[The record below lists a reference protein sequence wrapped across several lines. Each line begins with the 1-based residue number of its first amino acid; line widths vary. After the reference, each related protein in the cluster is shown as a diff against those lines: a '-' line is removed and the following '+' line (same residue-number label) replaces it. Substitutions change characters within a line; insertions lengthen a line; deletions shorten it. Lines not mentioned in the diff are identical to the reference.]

1 MSPSEITLP
10 LLFMADGA
18 DLAPLL
24 ICWIINAVL
33 YAPMLSILYTPAI
46 GIPLAPLVG
55 IVAMAIYSKNY
66 YGTINACRAFWY
78 GTIYS
83 AISIFLWLYLLHRI
97 WRKSISRS
105 AIQAAYALSY
115 AQWGIWYILGLISLL
130 FYWQEREFVRLSFLP
145 FRVDIYSFAV
155 AASLSNLIVSFI
167 RLYRAR
173 WDPKLAI
180 QEPGD
185 GAWFAVMPASVYV
198 MPFLWSNLWLTWIV
212 MIAVN
217 TEIQPYNSQEPTPL
231 PIVYYMFVVAVASII
246 WMLWSPMKFVAQH
259 AKRMIGKQTES

>member
-1 MSPSEITLP
+1 MYPSEIALP

-18 DLAPLL
+18 DLVPLL
-24 ICWIINAVL
+24 ICLIINIVL
-33 YAPMLSILYTPAI
+33 YAPVMLVLYTPAAGVPLI
-46 GIPLAPLVG
+46 PIAGIAALAIHSRNQYAG
-55 IVAMAIYSKNY
+55 
-66 YGTINACRAFWY
+66 RAFWY

-83 AISIFLWLYLLHRI
+83 AISIFLWLYLIRRI
-97 WRKSISRS
+97 KGKSISRG

-130 FYWQEREFVRLSFLP
+130 FYWQEREMVQLSFLP

-155 AASLSNLIVSFI
+155 TASLLNLLVSFI

-180 QEPGD
+180 QEPRD

-198 MPFLWSNLWLTWIV
+198 MPFLWSNLWLTWLV

-231 PIVYYMFVVAVASII
+231 PIVYYMFVVALASII
-246 WMLWSPMKFVAQH
+246 WMLWPAMKLVAQRTKH
-259 AKRMIGKQTES
+259 MIGKQAES

>member
-1 MSPSEITLP
+1 MSSSEIALP

-18 DLAPLL
+18 DLVPLL
-24 ICWIINAVL
+24 ICLIINVVL
-33 YAPMLSILYTPAI
+33 YAPVMLVLYTPAA
-46 GIPLAPLVG
+46 GIPLIPIAG
-55 IVAMAIYSKNY
+55 IAAVAIHSRNHYAGI
-66 YGTINACRAFWY
+66 AFWY

-83 AISIFLWLYLLHRI
+83 AISIFLWLYLIRRI
-97 WRKSISRS
+97 RGKTISRG

-130 FYWQEREFVRLSFLP
+130 FYWQEREMIQLSFLP
-145 FRVDIYSFAV
+145 FRVDVYSFAV
-155 AASLSNLIVSFI
+155 AVSLSNLLVSFV

-173 WDPKLAI
+173 WDPKFAI
-180 QEPGD
+180 QEPRD
-185 GAWFAVMPASVYV
+185 GAWFAVRPASVYV
-198 MPFLWSNLWLTWIV
+198 MPFLWSNLWLTWLV

-246 WMLWSPMKFVAQH
+246 WMLWSPMKLVAQR
-259 AKRMIGKQTES
+259 AKHMIGKQTES